1 MVYIINIKSVMES
14 VVEEIQVVKKPKFQ
28 LNYKKEAFA
37 LFITVVA
44 SVLSAV
50 GLYIFVYPANFAPS
64 GIDGIAAMIQH
75 LTGISAGIFTIV
87 LNAPLLITAWFI
99 LKKRYVIYTIIFTA
113 LSSGLIILLEEVAV
127 FSSWQYSVS
136 TVGGDFNV
144 LISAVFSG
152 VILGVRTG
160 IMLKISA
167 STGGVDVA
175 AGMIQ
180 KKMPYRD
187 IEKIISLI
195 CYVIIG
201 CSYFVYW
208 DINCIFLAI
217 IQMFVFERT
226 VSAVLRDNRK
236 AIEFK
241 IITKDPLA
249 LRDDIILNLKHGATI
264 VESKGMFNEDGNYMI
279 FTVVNIR
286 QVPEFMN
293 IIRRHKDT
301 FAYYSEAQGV
311 KGNFRWAKDDI
322 AR

>member
-1 MVYIINIKSVMES
+1 MEQTQTS
-14 VVEEIQVVKKPKFQ
+14 KLK

-37 LFITVVA
+37 ILITIIA
-44 SVLSAV
+44 SALSAL
-50 GLYIFVYPANFAPS
+50 GLYIFVYPAGFAPS
-64 GIDGIAAMIQH
+64 GIDGIATMIQEK
-75 LTGISAGIFTIV
+75 TGISAGIFTIA
-87 LNAPLLITAWFI
+87 LNAPLLISAWFI
-99 LKKRYVIYTIIFTA
+99 LKKRYVIYTILFTL
-113 LSSGLIILLEEVAV
+113 LSSVMLIVFKEVNL
-127 FSSWQYSVS
+127 WQYSEQS
-136 TVGGDFNV
+136 IGLGKYNV

-208 DINCIFLAI
+208 DINCIFLSI

-249 LRDDIILNLKHGATI
+249 LKEDIILNLKHGATI
-264 VESKGMFNEDGNYMI
+264 VESKGMFNEEGNFII

-293 IIRRHKDT
+293 IIRRHENT

-311 KGNFRWAKDDI
+311 KGNFRWAKDDV
-322 AR
+322 AK